1 MDIRS
6 IMERTQAINMFWER
20 EIDKYL
26 KLKPSAMITKDE
38 VVSIQ
43 EGLGA
48 ARGGASQLDVNDLW
62 KQWTDGYKELVKLAS
77 DTTKDNSRDEL
88 LQIYG
93 VTAPLKGG
101 KTSGEQ

>member
-1 MDIRS
+1 MEIRA

-20 EIDKYL
+20 EIDKFL

-38 VVSIQ
+38 VVSLQ
-43 EGLGA
+43 EGLGQG
-48 ARGGASQLDVNDLW
+48 RGGASQLDVNDLW
-62 KQWTDGYKELVKLAS
+62 QTWVNGYKELVKLAS

-93 VTAPLKGG
+93 VTAPLEGRK
-101 KTSGEQ
+101 SE